1 MPTIN
6 IISRNRKE
14 RRGELVSYHPL
25 YSIFK
30 KIVSDS
36 NTRVYDQPDQAFLD
50 FASYFLGQAK
60 MYKRNYFMEKYE
72 EAINYFNKNGYLDNL
87 TAAIIY
93 LYIEQEYNGPKNDLT
108 GSLIKKINEKHL
120 LDFLLE
126 RSLFKDY
133 GFAFSLGLLYN
144 ISKDQ
149 SIYNFI
155 RTLAN
160 NLSDTTDD
168 MKYFLLYFYYSRL
181 ISEDALS
188 DEEKNKAEMLS
199 KMLLNSDPKS
209 KSWLILIP
217 ALLFIDNPAAYFKD
231 IDASIVDPEFYYSAY
246 TGIIRFDEENNL
258 KFNIS
263 PIHIMNVILVFKR
276 LNWDELLYISPAEK
290 NEFKKFLELKTENK
304 GIYDKWDSILLAIF
318 WASLMTLFLSILLYL
333 IYIIN
338 PALFKPF
345 LSQVLG
351 VPSFILT
358 LASRIIETFRRGKK
372 YRSKE

>member
-1 MPTIN
+1 MPAIN

-30 KIVSDS
+30 EIVSDS
-36 NTRVYDQPDQAFLD
+36 HARVYDQPDQAFLD
-50 FASYFLGQAK
+50 FASYYLGQAK
-60 MYKRNYFMEKYE
+60 MYEKNYFMEKYE

-126 RSLFKDY
+126 RSWFKDY

-155 RTLAN
+155 RTLDN

-181 ISEDALS
+181 ISKDTIS

-217 ALLFIDNPAAYFKD
+217 ALLFIDNPESYFKD
-231 IDASIVDPEFYYSAY
+231 IDESIVDSEFYYSAY
-246 TGIIRFDEENNL
+246 TDTFHLDEENNL
-258 KFNIS
+258 KFNFS
-263 PIHIMNVILVFKR
+263 PFHIMNVVLVFKR

-290 NEFKKFLELKTENK
+290 GEFREFQKLKTENK
-304 GIYDKWDSILLAIF
+304 GIYDKWDLIF
-318 WASLMTLFLSILLYL
+318 ITIALASLATFILSNLFLYLPSIAK
-333 IYIIN
+333 
-338 PALFKPF
+338 PA
-345 LSQVLG
+345 
-351 VPSFILT
+351 SFVMASVYAPILAVAT
-358 LASRIIETFRRGKK
+358 VIIEVLRRGRGRV
-372 YRSKE
+372 YGSKG

>member
-231 IDASIVDPEFYYSAY
+231 IDASIVDSEFYYSAY
-246 TGIIRFDEENNL
+246 TNTFHLDEENNL
-258 KFNIS
+258 EFNFS
-263 PIHIMNVILVFKR
+263 PFHIMNVVLVYKR
-276 LNWDELLYISPAEK
+276 LNWHELLYISPAEK
-290 NEFKKFLELKTENK
+290 DEFKEFQELKKENK
-304 GIYDKWDSILLAIF
+304 GIYNKWDVILIAGAFASFVTFIFSILF
-318 WASLMTLFLSILLYL
+318 LYL
-333 IYIIN
+333 PSIAKTASFVIGMFYSSAFAVAAFII
-338 PALFKPF
+338 
-345 LSQVLG
+345 G
-351 VPSFILT
+351 VWIR
-358 LASRIIETFRRGKK
+358 SRGRVYG
-372 YRSKE
+372 SKGGI